1 MDDVVSDDDFSL
13 NPGGAG
19 AGAGAGGEDENDE
32 APALR
37 AALHFSIGEICS
49 AEEGK
54 LPMTGGAVATL
65 AEVGMHHMCHRFNR
79 EVQAACCVCGVP
91 GLIFKFSKCCM

>member
-1 MDDVVSDDDFSL
+1 MNDVVSDDDFSL
-13 NPGGAG
+13 KPGAG
-19 AGAGAGGEDENDE
+19 AGAGAGGGGEEEAEENDSDD

-54 LPMTGGAVATL
+54 LPMTGGAVSTL
-65 AEVGMHHMCHRFNR
+65 AEVRMHH
-79 EVQAACCVCGVP
+79 
-91 GLIFKFSKCCM
+91 I

>member
-1 MDDVVSDDDFSL
+1 MNDVLSDDEFSL
-13 NPGGAG
+13 NPGAG
-19 AGAGAGGEDENDE
+19 AGAGAGGEEEEDE

-54 LPMTGGAVATL
+54 LPMTGGAVSTL
-65 AEVGMHHMCHRFNR
+65 AEVCSTTRATGALERF
-79 EVQAACCVCGVP
+79 QQH
-91 GLIFKFSKCCM
+91 GLCAKCQV